1 MALKCLRVALLS
13 LALGLVAGAAQAIDY
28 SLVGGGGQLH
38 IGGGLA
44 LPVQSAIP
52 QNTVTP
58 STGTVF
64 PPLLVPVRPGPAP
77 IVSGTVLK
85 PLIDVGTKKGYQRKL
100 RVPAGVLK
108 KTAALATVGLKF
120 SNQALFAAATNLTY
134 VWPAVPAT
142 FSTGNAVATTTITG
156 FGGSLTYSNSLGQR
170 FGGPAQFS
178 LAPGPAAGNY
188 AQAPVTLY
196 IKINATTPA
205 CTNAHPLFGGTDP
218 ACVAGMVLVKPTGL
232 AGHGGAST
240 VTEMT
245 PGSVATAPN
254 IAIVKMG
261 LSPLGTFLPGLA
273 PPAQTKPYAVRAAS
287 ATLPTNMATSQA
299 GPWTTGQIIITNMNA
314 APTPEVFTISGM
326 DDRTNA
332 GGGTIQM
339 VSGSVSDRAL
349 SGPNGN
355 RGWVRLELQPVF
367 GVPSMSRLGLA
378 ATAGLLLLT
387 AGYAL
392 RRRIFA

>member
-1 MALKCLRVALLS
+1 MALKFIRVALLS
-13 LALGLVAGAAQAIDY
+13 LALGSLAGAAQAIDY

-44 LPVQSAIP
+44 LPIQAAIP

-64 PPLLVPVRPGPAP
+64 PPLLIPVRIGPAP
-77 IVSGTVLK
+77 IVSGTVVK

-108 KTAALATVGLKF
+108 KTAAQTTVGLKF
-120 SNQALFAAATNLTY
+120 SNLALFAAATNLTY
-134 VWPAVPAT
+134 EWPAVPAT
-142 FSTGNAVATTTITG
+142 FSTKNAVATTTITG

-170 FGGPAQFS
+170 FGGAAQFALS
-178 LAPGPAAGNY
+178 PGPAAGNY
-188 AQAPVTLY
+188 ANAPVTLY
-196 IKINATTPA
+196 IKINGTTPA
-205 CTNAHPLFGGTDP
+205 CTHTNALFGGTDP
-218 ACVAGMVLVKPTGL
+218 GCVAGMVLVKPTGL

-240 VTEMT
+240 RTEMT
-245 PGSVATAPN
+245 PGAVATPPN
-254 IAIVKMG
+254 VAIVKMG
-261 LSPLGTFLPGLA
+261 LSPLGTMLPGLA
-273 PPAQTKPYAVRAAS
+273 PPANVKPYPVRAAA

-299 GPWTTGQIIITNMNA
+299 GPWTTGKIIITNMSA
-314 APTPEVFTISGM
+314 QPTAETFTISGK
-326 DDRTNA
+326 DDRTA
-332 GGGTIQM
+332 GGGGTIQM
-339 VSGSVSDRAL
+339 VAGSLSQRATT
-349 SGPNGN
+349 GPNGN
-355 RGWVRLELQPVF
+355 RAWVRLELQPVF